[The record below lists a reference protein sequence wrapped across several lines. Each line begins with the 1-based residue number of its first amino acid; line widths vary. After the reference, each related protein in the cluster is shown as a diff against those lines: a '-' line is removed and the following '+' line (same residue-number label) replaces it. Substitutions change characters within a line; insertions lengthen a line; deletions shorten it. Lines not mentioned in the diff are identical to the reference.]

1 MGYSDIPVVD
11 AWMQHPTEEFHNH
24 EMFASLRR
32 WQGDNAVSEIPIE
45 WTCQAYEG
53 AGVDTALISAWWGPD
68 GPLLSNEYVADLV
81 LTIRSCS
88 LASVRFHSTSR
99 WRQSKKFVDA

>member
-1 MGYSDIPVVD
+1 MSFQDTPVVD
-11 AWMQHPTEEFHNH
+11 AWMQHPTEEFHTH

-32 WQGDNAVSEIPIE
+32 WQGDDAVSEIPLE
-45 WTCQAYEG
+45 WTVQAYEG

-81 LTIRSCS
+81 SKERL
-88 LASVRFHSTSR
+88 VRDKLSDDSARRLSQGT
-99 WRQSKKFVDA
+99 Q